1 MHIMNLR
8 TQSGFS
14 LIEALVALIVLSVG
28 MIGIAA
34 LYGQGLSAGRTALY
48 RQIAI
53 NLAGEM
59 ADRVRSNRTARVA
72 YNAAI
77 PNPVP
82 ACGPGGGVDCTPAQL
97 AGYDRSIWETLV
109 GQQLPGGV
117 GTVVY
122 APGTPPTYTIT
133 VSWQDVTG
141 ATQYQITPQ
150 IPLL

>member
-1 MHIMNLR
+1 
-8 TQSGFS
+8 
-14 LIEALVALIVLSVG
+14 VANND
-28 MIGIAA
+28 A
-34 LYGQGLSAGRTALY
+34 
-48 RQIAI
+48 
-53 NLAGEM
+53 N
-59 ADRVRSNRTARVA
+59 
-72 YNAAI
+72 

-82 ACGPGGGVDCTPAQL
+82 ACGPGCVVDSTPAQL